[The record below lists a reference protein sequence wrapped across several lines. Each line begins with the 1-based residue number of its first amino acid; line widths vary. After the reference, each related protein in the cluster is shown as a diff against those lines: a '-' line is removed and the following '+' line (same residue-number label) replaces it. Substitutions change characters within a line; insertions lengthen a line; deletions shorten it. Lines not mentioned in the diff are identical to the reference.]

1 MAGHSA
7 GAMDVRNV
15 IGALLVVYGVI
26 LTGMG
31 FMADKALDK
40 TGNINANLI
49 AGLALLLVGGGFLAW
64 AKLKPIVIPD
74 DYVPDP
80 DAHPHGQ

>member
-15 IGALLVVYGVI
+15 IGTLLGIYGVI

-31 FMADKALDK
+31 LFGDKEMAK
-40 TGNINANLI
+40 TGDINANLI
-49 AGLALLLVGGGFLAW
+49 AGIALLLVGGAFMAW
-64 AKLKPIVIPD
+64 ARLKPIVIPD

-80 DAHPHGQ
+80 DAHTHGH

>member
-15 IGALLVVYGVI
+15 IGSLLLVYGVI
-26 LTGMG
+26 LTIMG
-31 FMADKALDK
+31 LVGDKALDK

-49 AGLALLLVGGGFLAW
+49 AGIALLVVGGIFAAW
-64 AKLKPIVIPD
+64 ARLKPIVIPD

-80 DAHPHGQ
+80 DARPHH

>member
-15 IGALLVVYGVI
+15 IGTLLAIYGVI
-26 LTGMG
+26 LAAMG
-31 FMADKALDK
+31 LFGDKALEK
-40 TGNINANLI
+40 TGDVNANLI
-49 AGLALLLVGGGFLAW
+49 AGVALLVVGGIFLAW
-64 AKLKPIVIPD
+64 ARLRPIVIPD

-80 DAHPHGQ
+80 DARPHGH

>member
-1 MAGHSA
+1 MAAHSA

-15 IGALLVVYGVI
+15 IGTLLAIYGVI

-31 FMADKALDK
+31 LFGDKELAK
-40 TGNINANLI
+40 TGDVNANLF
-49 AGLALLLVGGGFLAW
+49 AGIALLVVGGFFLAW
-64 AKLKPIVIPD
+64 ARVRPIVVPD

-80 DAHPHGQ
+80 DARPHGH

>member
-15 IGALLVVYGVI
+15 IGTLLVVYGAI
-26 LTGMG
+26 LSGMG
-31 FMADKALDK
+31 LFADKGLDK
-40 TGNINANLI
+40 TGDVNANLF
-49 AGLALLLVGGGFLAW
+49 AGIALLLVGGAFLTW
-64 AKLKPIVIPD
+64 ARLRPIVIPD

-80 DAHPHGQ
+80 DARPHGH